1 MNFPS
6 LCFLS
11 LSLFLHLEWSLA
23 LQVPALASLGHAAG
37 HRGHLEDARMWYSRA
52 LEAAAAPGSSF
63 QAEIGALR
71 LQLATAVVPT
81 IYASRRQAVN
91 VRRNYT
97 NNLKNLLQKEHY
109 SSITPSASSAVSEA
123 GSSGN
128 RHLNPDGGAPLSMR
142 IDEPL
147 TSTGCGALG

>member
-1 MNFPS
+1 M
-6 LCFLS
+6 
-11 LSLFLHLEWSLA
+11 
-23 LQVPALASLGHAAG
+23 PALASLGHAAG

-52 LEAAAAPGSSF
+52 LDAAAAPGSSF
-63 QAEIGALR
+63 QAEVGALR

-81 IYASRRQAVN
+81 IYASRGQAVD

-97 NNLKNLLQKEHY
+97 KNLRSLLQKERY
-109 SSITPSASSAVSEA
+109 SSRTLSAMSAAIETDASSNE
-123 GSSGN
+123 
-128 RHLNPDGGAPLSMR
+128 HLSQEDSATLSIR